1 MHTLLPLMGT
11 AYRQS
16 SSRKSS
22 PKSFS
27 PTSYTDS
34 IAVKSEQLTSLSS
47 ASPASLTTTYETH
60 SRTLIYLL
68 NIIIQILFVSNCNTT
83 TLSRQW
89 PTNSNTRTSSRA
101 TTSSSSA
108 AQQVYIQ
115 LPIPNCIPSPLT
127 SCPSGIGYAVAEA
140 CLENGCTVTI
150 SSSNPSRIQAAVT
163 KLQKSY
169 PSYSKNI
176 SGHACDLSSPQNL
189 EENLK
194 TLLETTTSPNSQGR
208 KLQHII
214 FTAGD
219 ALATVP
225 VSSLSMDKISTAGQI
240 RFFAPLMLSKLAP
253 SYLSPGPQS
262 SLTLTT
268 GAVSERPIPNWT
280 LVNAYATG
288 LQGMTRGLALDLAPI
303 RVNLISPGVVDTELW
318 AGMSKEQKEGMFA
331 EMVKKIPVGKVGQPE
346 DVAESYLYCMRDRN
360 VTGAMVSTSG
370 GHLLTG

>member
-1 MHTLLPLMGT
+1 MILPL
-11 AYRQS
+11 
-16 SSRKSS
+16 
-22 PKSFS
+22 
-27 PTSYTDS
+27 
-34 IAVKSEQLTSLSS
+34 
-47 ASPASLTTTYETH
+47 
-60 SRTLIYLL
+60 
-68 NIIIQILFVSNCNTT
+68 T
-83 TLSRQW
+83 TL
-89 PTNSNTRTSSRA
+89 P
-101 TTSSSSA
+101 
-108 AQQVYIQ
+108 
-115 LPIPNCIPSPLT
+115 
-127 SCPSGIGYAVAEA
+127 PSGIGYAVAEA

-150 SSSNPSRIQAAVT
+150 SSSNPDRIKTAVT
-163 KLQKSY
+163 KLQKTY

-176 SGHACDLSSPQNL
+176 SGHACDLSSPQTL
-189 EENLK
+189 ESNLK
-194 TLLETTTSPNSQGR
+194 TLLDATTSSNKT

-225 VSSLSMDKISTAGQI
+225 VSELSMEKIQTAGQI

-262 SLTLTT
+262 SLTITT

-280 LVNAYATG
+280 LVNSYATG

-331 EMVKKIPVGKVGQPE
+331 EMVKKIPVGRVGQPE